1 MISPSEEAA
10 MVQERVDSPAW
21 YQGGVET
28 IEKIETVVDGLP
40 AKQAY
45 LLGQIIRYC
54 DRAGLKDEVSTDLG
68 TRPTTTRTAW
78 STANG
83 GTHEDVQP

>member
-1 MISPSEEAA
+1 MTSPSEEVA
-10 MVQERVDSPAW
+10 MVQERVDSPEW
-21 YQGGVET
+21 YQGRVET

-68 TRPTTTRTAW
+68 K
-78 STANG
+78 ANNYAHRLVYG
-83 GTHEDVQP
+83 EWRDV